1 MISITQDEEKR
12 YEQLQL
18 MALDFA
24 RVGNV
29 IELSRM
35 IEAGLS
41 IDLCDN
47 KGNSLIMLASY
58 HNQEEMVSFLIKNG
72 ALVDKKND
80 RGQTPLAGVCF
91 KGYLNIV
98 KLLVENGANKYEDNG
113 LGATPVTFASLF
125 GHEDIVLYLTK
136 KKPKKIYSF
145 LSSIILFI
153 KSLKSDK

>member
-18 MALDFA
+18 IALDFA
-24 RVGNV
+24 RSGDVF
-29 IELSRM
+29 ELSKM
-35 IEAGLS
+35 IDAGLS
-41 IDLCDN
+41 VNLCDS

-58 HNQEEMVSFLIKNG
+58 HNKEEMVSFLIKSG

-98 KLLVENGANKYEDNG
+98 KLLVNAGANKYEDNG
-113 LGATPVTFASLF
+113 MGATPITFASLF
-125 GHEDIVLYLTK
+125 GHEDIVLFLTN
-136 KKPKKIYSF
+136 KKPKRIYSF
-145 LSSIILFI
+145 ISKILLFI
-153 KSLKSDK
+153 KGLISHK